1 MVHEAVDQSRGTGKH
16 QYILMLLVI
25 VAMTVLVTVYR
36 TELLKLGQ
44 WGYLGIVL
52 SCFFANSTLFLP
64 APSSV
69 IVFSLSSVYIPFW
82 VALAGTIGAVLG
94 EHVGYLAGIAG
105 RKTIERNDQGER
117 IKNNLEKFGG
127 LAIFVFAFLPLPLFD
142 LVGVA
147 SGAMKINYFR
157 FLVACFL
164 GKLLKMLIYAYVGA
178 GLLPL
183 LRPLIER
190 FI

>member
-164 GKLLKMLIYAYVGA
+164 GKLLKMLI
-178 GLLPL
+178 
-183 LRPLIER
+183 
-190 FI
+190 

>member
-1 MVHEAVDQSRGTGKH
+1 MVHEAVGQSRGTGKL
-16 QYILMLLVI
+16 QYLLMLLVI
-25 VAMTVLVTVYR
+25 VGMTVLVTIYR
-36 TELLKLGQ
+36 TELLKFGR

-105 RKTIERNDQGER
+105 RKTFERNDQGER
-117 IKNNLEKFGG
+117 VKNYLDQYGG
-127 LAIFVFAFLPLPLFD
+127 VAIFVFAFLPLPLFD

-157 FLVACFL
+157 FLAACFL
-164 GKLLKMLIYAYVGA
+164 GKFLKMLIYAYAGA

-183 LRPLIER
+183 LRLLIGR